1 MKLRWFLA
9 LIALTA
15 CHSPGPYGYSRAYS
29 PADAEEEAVEN
40 AKELD
45 PVMIERFPED
55 WKAKTVML
63 FGVVL
68 GRKEASGG
76 EAYLTLSM
84 RRLADRN
91 LCDAAD
97 EDTCRVTV
105 SEREHAI
112 VHVVARLTGADDLGN
127 ASVGPG
133 SLVRV
138 VGRLRDEVDKEDG
151 APVLAAT
158 YYRHWPRGEYV
169 TTADSEHMRR

>member
-1 MKLRWFLA
+1 MKLRWLIASLA
-9 LIALTA
+9 LAA

-29 PADAEEEAVEN
+29 PLDAEEEATEH

-45 PVMIERFPED
+45 PVMIERVPEE
-55 WKAKTVML
+55 WKAKRVTL
-63 FGVVL
+63 FGVVR

-76 EAYLTLSM
+76 QAYLTLSM

-97 EDTCRVTV
+97 EETCRVTV

-112 VHVVARLTGADDLGN
+112 VHVIARITGEDDLGKT
-127 ASVGPG
+127 SVAPG

-138 VGRLRDEVDKEDG
+138 VGRLRDDVDAEDG

-158 YYRHWPRGEYV
+158 YYRHWPRGEFV
-169 TTADSEHMRR
+169 TSGDSEHMRR